1 MKKKLN
7 TNATLLFLIM
17 LLGFLCRAT
26 YNRLDLM
33 EEGVPAQYGYE
44 TSQVA
49 KSIATGHGF
58 GNPYPLIQT
67 GPTAIMPPVY
77 PYLLAG
83 IYKVFGV
90 HSSASYL
97 VATSLSGLF
106 STLTCIPIFFLG
118 RRLGGDI
125 CGLVAA
131 GLWAVFPTAIALS
144 TGPIS
149 GVWDTTLAALCAAL
163 VLSATL
169 AVRDSDRVRTWAA
182 YGLLLAFALE
192 VNPSIFSTLPFLFLW
207 LCWELRKRK
216 QSWMKLTASA
226 ALLAVLGCAPW
237 CVRNYTVFHR
247 FIPFRSNLGLELW
260 LGNNSEFH
268 DIFPDWRS
276 PYTSRIETGQFARLG
291 EMEFMREKERKAVA
305 YMTSNPWATASATYR
320 RFIVT
325 WTGLAVRLKDI
336 WPEFKWADRLTFIFN
351 IVIAIGGWMG
361 VWLLVRR
368 RSECA
373 IPFLVFLVF
382 YPSVY
387 YLTHSTLRYRH
398 PIDPALM
405 VLTTFCVAAALRAAM
420 RPANAR
426 PILAAPDSVAQSEAQ
441 RLSTGN

>member
-1 MKKKLN
+1 MKRKLN
-7 TNATLLFLIM
+7 RNATLLFLIM
-17 LLGFLCRAT
+17 LVAFIWRAT

-33 EEGVPAQYGYE
+33 EEGVPGQYGYE

-49 KSIATGHGF
+49 KSIVTGHGF

-106 STLTCIPIFFLG
+106 STLICIPIFFLG

-131 GLWAVFPTAIALS
+131 GLWAVFPTANALT
-144 TGPIS
+144 TGPVS
-149 GVWDTTLAALCAAL
+149 GVWDTTLSVLCAAL

-169 AVRDSDRVRTWAA
+169 AVRDSDRIRTWAA

-207 LCWELRKRK
+207 LCWELRKRRR
-216 QSWMKLTASA
+216 SWMKLTASA
-226 ALLAVLGCAPW
+226 VLLAVLGCTPW
-237 CVRNYTVFHR
+237 CVRNYAVFHR
-247 FIPFRSNLGLELW
+247 FVPFRSNLGLELW
-260 LGNNSEFH
+260 LGNNPDFH

-276 PYTSRIETGQFARLG
+276 PYTSRIETEQFARLG
-291 EMEFMREKERKAVA
+291 EMEFMREKKHKAIA
-305 YMTSNPWATASATYR
+305 YMTSNPWATARATYY
-320 RFIVT
+320 RFIIT
-325 WTGLAVRLKDI
+325 WTGLAVRLEDI
-336 WPEFKWADRLTFIFN
+336 WPEFKWADRLTFAFN
-351 IVIAIGGWMG
+351 IAIAIGGWMG

-368 RSECA
+368 RSDYA
-373 IPFLVFLVF
+373 MPFLIFLVF
-382 YPSVY
+382 YPAVY
-387 YLTHSTLRYRH
+387 YLTHSSLRYRH

-405 VLTTFCVAAALRAAM
+405 VLTTFCVASAVKAARRAN
-420 RPANAR
+420 PA
-426 PILAAPDSVAQSEAQ
+426 PTLAASGTVAQNDTRQ
-441 RLSTGN
+441 VSTGN

>member
-7 TNATLLFLIM
+7 KSATLLFLIM
-17 LLGFLCRAT
+17 LVAFIWRAT
-26 YNRLDLM
+26 YNRLDLVD
-33 EEGVPAQYGYE
+33 EGVPGQYGYE

-83 IYKVFGV
+83 IFKVFGV

-97 VATSLSGLF
+97 VATTLNALF

-125 CGLVAA
+125 CGLAAA
-131 GLWAVFPTAIALS
+131 GLWAVFPTAMALS
-144 TGPIS
+144 TGPVS
-149 GVWDTTLAALCAAL
+149 GAWDTTLSTLCAAL

-169 AVRDSDRVRTWAA
+169 AVRDSDRSRAWAG

-192 VNPSIFSTLPFLFLW
+192 VNPSLFSTLPFLFLW

-216 QSWMKLTASA
+216 RSWMKLPAQA
-226 ALLAVLGCAPW
+226 ALLLVLGCAPW

-260 LGNNSEFH
+260 LGNDSEFH
-268 DIFPDWRS
+268 GVFPDWRS
-276 PYTSRIETGQFARLG
+276 PYASWIDTRQFARLG
-291 EMEFMREKERKAVA
+291 EMEFMREKKQEAIA
-305 YMTSNPWATASATYR
+305 YMTSNPWPTARATYW
-320 RFIVT
+320 RFAVT
-325 WTGLAVRLKDI
+325 WTGLAIRVEDV
-336 WPEFKWADRLTFIFN
+336 WPEFRWADRVTFVFGV
-351 IVIAIGGWMG
+351 VIAIGGWMG

-368 RSECA
+368 RSEYA
-373 IPFLVFLVF
+373 MPFLVFLVF

-387 YLTHSTLRYRH
+387 YLTHSSLRYRH

-405 VLTTFCVAAALRAAM
+405 VLTTFCVAAALRTAA
-420 RPANAR
+420 RRANPASA
-426 PILAAPDSVAQSEAQ
+426 LAASGTVAQNDTQQISA
-441 RLSTGN
+441 GN